1 MIYDISIRDTIGF
14 WNDLFDD
21 NELNKIIKLGKSI
34 KPEKGVL
41 GISGAS
47 REEIDKRSSDI
58 SWIHRQQ
65 HTEWIFRRYD
75 GAVNRLNTLLF
86 HVDVQHLEYLQF
98 TTYHGSGD
106 HYDWH
111 WDMHVAPPPNVPE
124 IAQQRKISIVTQ
136 LSDPEEYEGGI
147 LQLAPCGIIQDVP
160 REKGNTAV
168 FLSFVNHRVTPV
180 TKGTRYSLVGWC
192 EGPDWR

>member
-1 MIYDISIRDTIGF
+1 MIYDVSIQDAIGN
-14 WNDLFDD
+14 WDNLFSDE
-21 NELNKIIKLGKSI
+21 ELTKIIKLGKSI
-34 KPEKGVL
+34 KSEKGVL
-41 GISGAS
+41 GVSGAS

-58 SWIHRQQ
+58 SWIQRQQ

-86 HVDVQHLEYLQF
+86 HVDVQPLRYLQF
-98 TTYHGSGD
+98 TKYYEPGD
-106 HYDWH
+106 HYEWH
-111 WDMHVAPPPNVPE
+111 WDMQIAPPPNIPE
-124 IAQQRKISIVTQ
+124 VVQQRKISVVTQ
-136 LSDPEEYEGGI
+136 LNDPEEYEGGV
-147 LQLAPCGIIQDVP
+147 LQVAPCGVIRDVP
-160 REKGNTAV
+160 RERGGTVA